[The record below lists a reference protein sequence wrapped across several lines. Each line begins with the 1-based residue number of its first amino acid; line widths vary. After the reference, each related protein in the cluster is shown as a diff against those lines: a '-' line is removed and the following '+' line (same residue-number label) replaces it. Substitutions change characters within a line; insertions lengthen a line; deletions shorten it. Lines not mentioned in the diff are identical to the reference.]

1 MPRLAARLV
10 KAVQDSKGKGPFLP
24 FPKHKPRKSLH
35 DPFQPLESPSFNFRN
50 HERSILLHDPE
61 CNPITH
67 SRAYEYHKSLPPIV
81 NLPKGA
87 KAIQEEKDKPR
98 EMSKN
103 ERQWWSSPYLRML
116 SSPLRRCSITDQY
129 LPSDFLVRFSYLRLP
144 PSVGSGQSLAIVPDG
159 MQHSKYTSRKGGHS
173 VYTQCLREAVD
184 QLYRKAP
191 FKRATKD
198 STVVANAK
206 LGDQVLHLLRLRVLQ
221 ELERL
226 AVHMQ
231 YTIIRDDVEDPGP
244 IIRRLTAD
252 EFSAIENS
260 GTIPYQNALAI
271 VVVPPLE
278 KDPVTGEFPRAS
290 MSPMPFSEGT
300 DSSPPLGI
308 TLPPLSVLLPASADA
323 RSCSEGPHVRG
334 LLPKLA
340 VPLYNALPA
349 FPFAPQRA
357 ALQDLLARAT
367 VVEQK
372 RDRRQRES

>member
-1 MPRLAARLV
+1 
-10 KAVQDSKGKGPFLP
+10 
-24 FPKHKPRKSLH
+24 
-35 DPFQPLESPSFNFRN
+35 
-50 HERSILLHDPE
+50 
-61 CNPITH
+61 
-67 SRAYEYHKSLPPIV
+67 
-81 NLPKGA
+81 
-87 KAIQEEKDKPR
+87 
-98 EMSKN
+98 
-103 ERQWWSSPYLRML
+103 ML

-159 MQHSKYTSRKGGHS
+159 IQHSKYTSRKGGHS

-231 YTIIRDDVEDPGP
+231 YTIIRDDVEDSGP

-372 RDRRQRES
+372 RDRRQQNPKPNGVISTESNLSHAYLLSSHQGTVKSGDAAAVAIALWRLRMFEGGTVPDGSLTWSAGTDQDTEKLL